1 MIKKSAFLIALLL
14 FMNIPSFADS
24 DFNQKIEIVSPTI
37 GSEGDVM
44 VVNNL
49 YISIRINEPVEY
61 LVKLV
66 KIEKYEVNLEV
77 LDKVFLNIDLTN
89 EEKSQ
94 IYGANVARIYFALEE
109 KISFLKNRYKQMDTL
124 IENVDENELEILQRE
139 IENVNTQLINYRNE
153 YESLFYRDILGPESL
168 EQEGILPYYE
178 RTISDVGN
186 GDYKLIFED
195 LDGHQI
201 EAVAFSVKSKEI
213 VMMEII
219 NSIPFR
225 LMKMIDYIE

>member
-49 YISIRINEPVEY
+49 YISIRIDEPVEC

-77 LDKVFLNIDLTN
+77 LDKVFLNIDLTKD
-89 EEKSQ
+89 EKSQ
-94 IYGANVARIYFALEE
+94 IYGANVARVYFALDE
-109 KISFLKNRYKQMDTL
+109 KMSFLQNQYNQMNTFV
-124 IENVDENELEILQRE
+124 ENVDEYELEILQRE
-139 IENVNTQLINYRNE
+139 IENVNRQLINYKNE
-153 YESLFYRDILGPESL
+153 YESLFYKNILGPEPL
-168 EQEGILPYYE
+168 QYEGILPYYE
-178 RTISDVGN
+178 RTISDVED
-186 GDYKLIFED
+186 GDYKLIFDD
-195 LDGHQI
+195 LEGHQI
-201 EAVAFSVKSKEI
+201 EEVVFSVKSKEI
-213 VMMEII
+213 VMTEII